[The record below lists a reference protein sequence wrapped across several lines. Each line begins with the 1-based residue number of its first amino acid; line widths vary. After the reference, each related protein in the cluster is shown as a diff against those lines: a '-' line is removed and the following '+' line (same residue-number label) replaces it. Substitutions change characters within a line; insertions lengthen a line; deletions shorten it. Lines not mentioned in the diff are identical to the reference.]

1 MGEQEVVIV
10 VTVPTDLSHLDEVSL
25 LVYLEDVDGLVLDGE
40 DCQGVLVQ
48 VEALVVGEEDLV
60 NLEGGL
66 IAESA
71 LLNVDHVEG
80 VVLQRVPGVGADAL
94 VVPVLVVHR
103 NVGLLG
109 DEGRGADDDEFSVIR
124 EERALSVEL
133 LVTRRDT
140 HGVLELEEP
149 VEHDVPDPLTG
160 LAVVPAQE
168 LPLRALEK
176 VGGSG
181 RSLVPVDLQRGLVGA
196 EGDEPLP
203 VRAELPQEAGRLEGR
218 GRS

>member
-1 MGEQEVVIV
+1 MGQKYFICFKCCFI
-10 VTVPTDLSHLDEVSL
+10 T
-25 LVYLEDVDGLVLDGE
+25 
-40 DCQGVLVQ
+40 
-48 VEALVVGEEDLV
+48 
-60 NLEGGL
+60 
-66 IAESA
+66 ESS
-71 LLNVDHVEG
+71 LLNVDNVEC
-80 VVLQRVPGVGADAL
+80 VVFQRVSWVGADAL

-103 NVGLLG
+103 HVGLLG
-109 DEGRGADDDEFSVIR
+109 DKGRGADDDEFSVVR

-181 RSLVPVDLQRGLVGA
+181 RSLVPVDLQRGLVSA